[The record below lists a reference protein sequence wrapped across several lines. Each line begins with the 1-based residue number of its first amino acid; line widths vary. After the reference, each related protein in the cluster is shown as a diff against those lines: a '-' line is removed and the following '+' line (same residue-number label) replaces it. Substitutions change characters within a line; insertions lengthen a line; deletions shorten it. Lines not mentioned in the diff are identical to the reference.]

1 MILYNSYLLL
11 KYEAHVNVEICT
23 SIKLVTYLYKYVF
36 KKSNHVN
43 VSIKM
48 TSIVNESIHRV
59 NHESTHRNDIV
70 EFVDEIKIYHDAK

>member
-11 KYEAHVNVEICT
+11 KYEVHINVEICT

-36 KKSNHVN
+36 KRSNHVD
-43 VSIKM
+43 VSIEM
-48 TSIVNESIHRV
+48 ISIVNESMRRV
-59 NHESTHRNDIV
+59 NHERTHRNDIV